1 MSGSGNMMPTSRTMI
16 RPSTSTQAQLRPISP
31 RPPRKTIRTGAARGG
46 LANGAAGPHG
56 QAEVREHHAGHPL
69 ELGRRAAERQP
80 ALPDGQAERP
90 AGGLGRH
97 RVGEGLRRFE
107 VVGLDE
113 HGVQAPG
120 PLDVARQVGGDHVA
134 HLAAHPVGGHADH
147 PDRPHGQQR
156 QRQRVVAAVE
166 LEGVGGLHQEA
177 GRSGHVARRV
187 LDGHHVRYVAHQGED
202 GLGGDPAPG
211 AHRDVVED
219 DRQVGGGGHRGEV
232 GPQAG
237 LGRPVVVRGDHQHA
251 VDPGVGGRPGGLDR
265 VGRVVGPGA
274 GQHRD
279 GHRLGHHPPQ
289 VGRLGVGQD
298 RALPG
303 RPGQHQAVAAVV
315 DQPAGQLDGG
325 VEVDRPGVVERRDH
339 GRDDPPETWRLV
351 VTGHRRQGTSRLRA
365 APGPGPA
372 GSPSGPGADRRGEQL
387 VTTVD
392 GPLLEWSPVHGGWW
406 PPRRRPWRPATSSG
420 KRSTMGIVR
429 SVHRLGA
436 GVRDGGAMGTGR
448 HRRRLAGGAL
458 LLGSIGLIGVAQPAS
473 AAATPG
479 VVGVLPTVTSPVY
492 DPGVGVYAA
501 GLASVDLINGL
512 SVTSST
518 ALPFATGAIGVDT
531 GANDVYAL
539 NQPLAKKG
547 EIGIV
552 HNMALA
558 TTIVVKGA
566 HPTAL
571 AVDST
576 AHLAY
581 VTEITAS
588 AGQVAVLDGTSVV
601 GTVPLAAQP
610 YAVDVDPSSGLAYV
624 ACGNNTVVVLHGTT
638 VVGSVAVPNL
648 PVDVVAD
655 PVNGDAYVES
665 LPGPAA
671 TLTVLH
677 GTTVA
682 GSIPLGANVSN
693 VAVDTTSGSVYV
705 GDAVDDTSVSVV
717 NGTTLTTTVEL
728 GAPSTSITVDPAAGV
743 AYVQVGTDLVPI
755 SGGVA
760 GPPFPL
766 PVPSLVSVSGL

>member
-1 MSGSGNMMPTSRTMI
+1 
-16 RPSTSTQAQLRPISP
+16 
-31 RPPRKTIRTGAARGG
+31 
-46 LANGAAGPHG
+46 
-56 QAEVREHHAGHPL
+56 
-69 ELGRRAAERQP
+69 
-80 ALPDGQAERP
+80 
-90 AGGLGRH
+90 
-97 RVGEGLRRFE
+97 
-107 VVGLDE
+107 
-113 HGVQAPG
+113 
-120 PLDVARQVGGDHVA
+120 
-134 HLAAHPVGGHADH
+134 
-147 PDRPHGQQR
+147 
-156 QRQRVVAAVE
+156 
-166 LEGVGGLHQEA
+166 
-177 GRSGHVARRV
+177 
-187 LDGHHVRYVAHQGED
+187 
-202 GLGGDPAPG
+202 
-211 AHRDVVED
+211 
-219 DRQVGGGGHRGEV
+219 
-232 GPQAG
+232 
-237 LGRPVVVRGDHQHA
+237 
-251 VDPGVGGRPGGLDR
+251 
-265 VGRVVGPGA
+265 
-274 GQHRD
+274 
-279 GHRLGHHPPQ
+279 
-289 VGRLGVGQD
+289 
-298 RALPG
+298 
-303 RPGQHQAVAAVV
+303 
-315 DQPAGQLDGG
+315 
-325 VEVDRPGVVERRDH
+325 
-339 GRDDPPETWRLV
+339 
-351 VTGHRRQGTSRLRA
+351 
-365 APGPGPA
+365 
-372 GSPSGPGADRRGEQL
+372 
-387 VTTVD
+387 
-392 GPLLEWSPVHGGWW
+392 
-406 PPRRRPWRPATSSG
+406 
-420 KRSTMGIVR
+420 
-429 SVHRLGA
+429 
-436 GVRDGGAMGTGR
+436 MGTGR

-766 PVPSLVSVSGL
+766 PVPSLVSVSGFLGGAADPSTGDLYVDLGGQIAVVRPVSATTVTTLSSDHPSGVAWGQPVTLTATVTASDGSTPTGTVSFYLNLFGYPPPLLLPVGVPLGGPVNLSGGQASVTTSGLPGGSAVVIAVFTSTGGTQALSGAELTQPVTSSTVTLLSPTRGDIVTAGKPTAFRARVYPKTTAGTVQFAVNGSDLGAPVTVAGGIAKISTAALPMGQDLVTATFINQSDSLPSSSDTVTVDVVP